1 MASTTMVASPSN
13 DSFRMNPLPIIDL
26 RLLSQSELYCLSRF
40 SSSSSSSSSTSQ
52 SNNEDDVLIPKID
65 RSVFNESA
73 GSRKQ
78 TYSRLR
84 LAPRKPQFSSSSSSS
99 TIRPQSPDRLDTES
113 AQIVTLFKQLFVG
126 DPHCAVNDSYGD
138 GDEDLVLVNHIY
150 DESVPDSSYAIF
162 QSIPVD
168 IIDSSYAPIKRR
180 RGRPRKDSNRFAQS
194 NGNAAPEFKS
204 GCDKPAAAAA
214 EEEEEEIVMDHSSLG
229 A

>member
-1 MASTTMVASPSN
+1 MASTTMVASSSN
-13 DSFRMNPLPIIDL
+13 DSLRMNTLPIIDL
-26 RLLSQSELYCLSRF
+26 RRLSQSDLYCLSRF
-40 SSSSSSSSSTSQ
+40 FSSSSSSTSQ
-52 SNNEDDVLIPKID
+52 SNNDDDVLIPKID

-84 LAPRKPQFSSSSSSS
+84 LAPRKPQISSSSSSS
-99 TIRPQSPDRLDTES
+99 TFRSQSSDRLDVGS
-113 AQIVTLFKQLFVG
+113 AQIVTRLKQLFVG
-126 DPHCAVNDSYGD
+126 DSHCAVNDSYGD

-168 IIDSSYAPIKRR
+168 IIDSSYGPIKRR

-194 NGNAAPEFKS
+194 NGNAAPNSKS
-204 GCDKPAAAAA
+204 GCEKRAA
-214 EEEEEEIVMDHSSLG
+214 EEEEIVMVMLLTWPLRSTCR
-229 A
+229 

>member
-1 MASTTMVASPSN
+1 MASTTMVASPS
-13 DSFRMNPLPIIDL
+13 DDRFRMNTLPIIDL

-40 SSSSSSSSSTSQ
+40 SSSSSSSISQ
-52 SNNEDDVLIPKID
+52 SNNDDDVLIPKID

-84 LAPRKPQFSSSSSSS
+84 LAPRKSQFPSSSSSS
-99 TIRPQSPDRLDTES
+99 TIRPQSPDRFDEES
-113 AQIVTLFKQLFVG
+113 AEIVTLFKQLFVG
-126 DPHCAVNDSYGD
+126 ESHCGVNDSYDD

-150 DESVPDSSYAIF
+150 DESVPESSYAIF
-162 QSIPVD
+162 HSIPVD

-194 NGNAAPEFKS
+194 NGNAAANSIS
-204 GCDKPAAAAA
+204 GCDKRA
-214 EEEEEEIVMDHSSLG
+214 EEDEIVMDLSALED
-229 A
+229 

>member
-1 MASTTMVASPSN
+1 MASTTMVPSSSN
-13 DSFRMNPLPIIDL
+13 DSYRMNPLPIIDL
-26 RLLSQSELYCLSRF
+26 RLLSQSELHCLSRF
-40 SSSSSSSSSTSQ
+40 SSSSSSSSTSQ

-99 TIRPQSPDRLDTES
+99 TIRPQSSDRLDTES
-113 AQIVTLFKQLFVG
+113 AQIVHLFNQLFVG
-126 DPHCAVNDSYGD
+126 DSHCAVNDSHGD
-138 GDEDLVLVNHIY
+138 GDEDLVLVNHTY

-168 IIDSSYAPIKRR
+168 VIDSSHAPIKRR
-180 RGRPRKDSNRFAQS
+180 RGRPRKDSNRFVQS

-204 GCDKPAAAAA
+204 GSDKPAGAAA
-214 EEEEEEIVMDHSSLG
+214 EEEIVMLIEFG
-229 A
+229 